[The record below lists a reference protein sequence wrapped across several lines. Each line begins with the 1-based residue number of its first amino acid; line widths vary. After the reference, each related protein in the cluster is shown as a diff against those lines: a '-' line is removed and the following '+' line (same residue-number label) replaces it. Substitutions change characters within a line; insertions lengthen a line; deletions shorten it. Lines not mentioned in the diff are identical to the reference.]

1 MASFFCKKISKAV
14 TYGFLS
20 FKFWAKELLGVPHP
34 DTGGIYAS
42 VALEEGGEPG
52 SSGDGA

>member
-1 MASFFCKKISKAV
+1 MDF
-14 TYGFLS
+14 FLS
-20 FKFWAKELLGVPHP
+20 KFWAKELLGVPHP

>member
-20 FKFWAKELLGVPHP
+20 FKFGAKEPLGVPHP
-34 DTGGIYAS
+34 DTGCIYAS
-42 VALEEGGEPG
+42 VALEEGGEAGP
-52 SSGDGA
+52 SGDGA